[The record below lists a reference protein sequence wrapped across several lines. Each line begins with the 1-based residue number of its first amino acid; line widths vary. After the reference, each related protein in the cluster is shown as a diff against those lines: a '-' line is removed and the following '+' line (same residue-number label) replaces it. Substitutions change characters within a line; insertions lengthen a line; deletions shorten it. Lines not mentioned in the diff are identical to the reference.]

1 MMEKTTSEKNLFL
14 ISASSIFFWLGLRM
28 IQGVSVRLVRDIM
41 VYSNSNNI
49 LTYII
54 GTIIEVTFMIYGILY
69 LFKKLKT
76 ETLSEG
82 KFFKISAIIMVI
94 GYILNFI
101 NPFLYNFIDMDIYN
115 SNITKYLEFYS
126 SNYVLI
132 IQFILEIFPI
142 IFIAYLV
149 LKSKQNQNLNF

>member
-1 MMEKTTSEKNLFL
+1 MMNKTTSERNLFL

-49 LTYII
+49 LTYVI
-54 GTIIEVTFMIYGILY
+54 GVIIEVSLIVYGILY
-69 LFKKLKT
+69 LNKKLKT

-82 KFFKISAIIMVI
+82 NFFKISVIIMFI

-101 NPFLYNFIDMDIYN
+101 NPFLYNFFDMNIYN
-115 SNITKYLEFYS
+115 TNITKYLEFYS
-126 SNYVLI
+126 SLYVSI
-132 IQFILEIFPI
+132 IQFIAEIFPI
-142 IFIAYLV
+142 IFIGYV
-149 LKSKQNQNLNF
+149 VMKSKSQPQS

>member
-1 MMEKTTSEKNLFL
+1 MMNKTTSERNLFL

-49 LTYII
+49 LTYVI
-54 GTIIEVTFMIYGILY
+54 GVIIEVSLIVYGILY
-69 LFKKLKT
+69 LYKKLKT

-82 KFFKISAIIMVI
+82 NFFKISVIIMFI

-101 NPFLYNFIDMDIYN
+101 NPFLYNFFDMNIYN
-115 SNITKYLEFYS
+115 ANITKYLEFYS
-126 SNYVLI
+126 SLYVSI
-132 IQFILEIFPI
+132 IQFIAEIFPI
-142 IFIAYLV
+142 IFIGYV
-149 LKSKQNQNLNF
+149 VMKSKSQPQS

>member
-1 MMEKTTSEKNLFL
+1 MMNKTTSERNLFL

-49 LTYII
+49 LTYVI
-54 GTIIEVTFMIYGILY
+54 GVIVEVSLIVYGILY
-69 LFKKLKT
+69 LYKKLKT

-82 KFFKISAIIMVI
+82 NFFKISVIIMFI

-101 NPFLYNFIDMDIYN
+101 NPFLYNFFDMNIYN
-115 SNITKYLEFYS
+115 TNITKYLEFYS
-126 SNYVLI
+126 SLYVSI
-132 IQFILEIFPI
+132 IQFIAEIFPI
-142 IFIAYLV
+142 IFIGYV
-149 LKSKQNQNLNF
+149 VMKSKSQPQS

>member
-1 MMEKTTSEKNLFL
+1 MMNKTTSERNLFL

-49 LTYII
+49 LTYVI
-54 GTIIEVTFMIYGILY
+54 GVIIEVSLIVYAILY
-69 LFKKLKT
+69 LYKKLKT

-82 KFFKISAIIMVI
+82 NFFKISVIIMFI

-101 NPFLYNFIDMDIYN
+101 NPFLYNFFDMNIYN
-115 SNITKYLEFYS
+115 TNITKYLEFYS
-126 SNYVLI
+126 SLYVSI
-132 IQFILEIFPI
+132 IQFIAEIFPI
-142 IFIAYLV
+142 IFIGYV
-149 LKSKQNQNLNF
+149 VMKSKSQPQS

>member
-1 MMEKTTSEKNLFL
+1 MMNKTTSERNLFL

-49 LTYII
+49 LTYVI
-54 GTIIEVTFMIYGILY
+54 GVIIEVSLIVYGILY
-69 LFKKLKT
+69 LYKKLKT

-82 KFFKISAIIMVI
+82 NFFKISVIIMFI

-101 NPFLYNFIDMDIYN
+101 NPFLYNFFDMNIYN
-115 SNITKYLEFYS
+115 TNITKYLEFYS
-126 SNYVLI
+126 SLYVSI
-132 IQFILEIFPI
+132 IQFIAEIFPI
-142 IFIAYLV
+142 IFIGYV
-149 LKSKQNQNLNF
+149 VMKSKSQPQS

>member
-1 MMEKTTSEKNLFL
+1 MNKTTSERNLFL

-49 LTYII
+49 LTYVI
-54 GTIIEVTFMIYGILY
+54 GVIIEVSLIVYGILY
-69 LFKKLKT
+69 LYKKLKT

-82 KFFKISAIIMVI
+82 NFFKISVIIMFI

-101 NPFLYNFIDMDIYN
+101 NPFLYNFFDMNIYN
-115 SNITKYLEFYS
+115 TNITKYLEFYS
-126 SNYVLI
+126 SLYVSI
-132 IQFILEIFPI
+132 IQFIAEIFPI
-142 IFIAYLV
+142 IFISYVAM
-149 LKSKQNQNLNF
+149 KSKSQPQS

>member
-1 MMEKTTSEKNLFL
+1 MMKKTTSERNLFL

-49 LTYII
+49 LTYVI
-54 GTIIEVTFMIYGILY
+54 GVIIEVSLIVYGILY
-69 LFKKLKT
+69 LYKKLKT

-82 KFFKISAIIMVI
+82 KFFKISVIIMVI

-101 NPFLYNFIDMDIYN
+101 NPFLYNFFDMNIYN
-115 SNITKYLEFYS
+115 TNITKYLEFYS
-126 SNYVLI
+126 SLYVSI
-132 IQFILEIFPI
+132 IQFIAEIFPI
-142 IFIAYLV
+142 IFIGYV
-149 LKSKQNQNLNF
+149 VMKSKSQPQS

>member
-1 MMEKTTSEKNLFL
+1 MDNNSSKRNLFL

-49 LTYII
+49 LTYVI
-54 GTIIEVTFMIYGILY
+54 GVIIEVSLIVYGILY
-69 LFKKLKT
+69 LYKKLKT

-82 KFFKISAIIMVI
+82 NFFKISVIIMFI

-101 NPFLYNFIDMDIYN
+101 NPFLYNFFDMNIYN
-115 SNITKYLEFYS
+115 TNITKYLEFYS
-126 SNYVLI
+126 SLYVSI
-132 IQFILEIFPI
+132 IQFIAEIFPI
-142 IFIAYLV
+142 IFIGYV
-149 LKSKQNQNLNF
+149 VMKSKSQPQS

>member
-1 MMEKTTSEKNLFL
+1 MNKTTSERNLFL

-49 LTYII
+49 LTYVI
-54 GTIIEVTFMIYGILY
+54 GVIVEVSLIVYGILY
-69 LFKKLKT
+69 LYKKLKT

-82 KFFKISAIIMVI
+82 NFFKISVIIMFI

-101 NPFLYNFIDMDIYN
+101 NPFLYNFFDMNIYN
-115 SNITKYLEFYS
+115 TNITKYLEFYS
-126 SNYVLI
+126 SLYVSI
-132 IQFILEIFPI
+132 IQFIAEIFPI
-142 IFIAYLV
+142 IFIGYV
-149 LKSKQNQNLNF
+149 VMKSKSQPQS